1 MRLLDRWPGPTG
13 VLDVFNWYAE
23 PMFEGFKTVDVDV
36 DGIRIHAR
44 ASGDGPPVL
53 LLHISEGHV

>member
-1 MRLLDRWPGPTG
+1 
-13 VLDVFNWYAE
+13 
-23 PMFEGFKTVDVDV
+23 MFEGFKTVDVDV